1 MNREEYAKVFEE
13 DTNSE
18 IISRTLT
25 ICNIYSHEV
34 NRSTSPS
41 FRQWPSTIR
50 VLSRC
55 LNAAVTPHTYDTYVL
70 TSGSWFSILL
80 EEPDHLKYQ
89 IRECYTLRIANT
101 KANSEFRQTYKPTV
115 QRWWFLLCL
124 QTMLCTWCLGANTSL
139 VLCTVSSLPYWW

>member
-1 MNREEYAKVFEE
+1 MATLSRQNDPTFQFDIRSMVFAAAAEKAAEMNREEYAKVFEE

-55 LNAAVTPHTYDTYVL
+55 LNAAVTPHIYDTFDL

-115 QRWWFLLCL
+115 QR
-124 QTMLCTWCLGANTSL
+124 
-139 VLCTVSSLPYWW
+139 